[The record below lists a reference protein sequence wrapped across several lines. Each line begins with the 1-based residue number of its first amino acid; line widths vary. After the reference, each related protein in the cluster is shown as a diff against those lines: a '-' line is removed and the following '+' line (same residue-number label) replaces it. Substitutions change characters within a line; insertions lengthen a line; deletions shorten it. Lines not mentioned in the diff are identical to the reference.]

1 MGDNEDLPNG
11 PRISLRLALTELN
24 ESISEGTPN
33 KSINVDE
40 LLVLQRGPRK
50 LPITWSP
57 VDYDSLITSC
67 WVSNPCKMNAAKEE
81 TDPDF
86 GGNPAILDTNKSS
99 MQILSELFSTFD
111 AEPPVIVK
119 KEKSHEGKKS
129 KKSKKKR
136 KHKEKKHKKKSKKK
150 KRSSNSSSN
159 EDSEVDLAHLLIK
172 QEKDK
177 ADEKI
182 KIEGTSL
189 SLDIKL
195 EINKE
200 DQTFKSEI
208 NTSNA
213 SQSEKNREDK
223 TKQKIRIKDIQLSS
237 INRKQKH
244 EEGEI
249 TDSDSSSK
257 KKKRRHKAKDRLTKR
272 KSSSGERGRH
282 KKAKYEKLSPE
293 REKHKSRHD
302 YQRKERSRSRSR
314 DHFYHDRHRD
324 EYKYEHRARYRDRES
339 PFRDDGF
346 YKSRER
352 EKSWL
357 MREKCRDYEERDRS
371 FEGKRERSKQDS
383 SRIDKKKLLEIAR
396 KNAIQMMKSG
406 SLPGALNLGSKAQE
420 KMIAAIKTGGKSID
434 ELTDFCKSLSKKEE
448 LGELSSLSEK
458 EDTDNDEPFH
468 HPFKLKDRP
477 TTITMNIKNSVPLP
491 TKTTHER
498 TTELRI
504 QFPVSSGQ
512 QHRVNEEWIPVG
524 RSHTKAAATVEAP
537 KPKAVPTVAAALAI
551 EAPPPPVPLQP
562 SPALIAAPPNA
573 PPGPQVFPTVP
584 PTGAELSSVDLGS
597 IVSQRLTAM
606 RKLQENPHDV
616 QALSEMYKSN
626 QEMDTWAKSKQQ
638 LGQFTGSTG
647 VQVLSQ
653 AELASGYQ
661 AWAKK
666 NQLQTAAPVSGGM
679 GMHLLQKMGWKP
691 GEGLGKEKTGTLEP
705 LLLEVKLDKKGLVA
719 NEEQKGKK
727 KVKAVQ
733 TVKTLQGKHP
743 VSLLG
748 EYASKRKLG
757 APQYVLEFECG
768 PDHKKNF
775 LFKVVLNGMEYK
787 PNVASANKKEA
798 KAHAATMAL
807 KQIGLLV

>member
-1 MGDNEDLPNG
+1 
-11 PRISLRLALTELN
+11 
-24 ESISEGTPN
+24 
-33 KSINVDE
+33 
-40 LLVLQRGPRK
+40 
-50 LPITWSP
+50 
-57 VDYDSLITSC
+57 
-67 WVSNPCKMNAAKEE
+67 MNTAKKE

-86 GGNPAILDTNKSS
+86 GGKPAILDTNKSS

-119 KEKSHEGKKS
+119 KEKGHESKKS

-150 KRSSNSSSN
+150 KKSSNSSSD

-195 EINKE
+195 EINKD

-208 NTSNA
+208 NTSNT
-213 SQSEKNREDK
+213 SQSEKNKEEKR
-223 TKQKIRIKDIQLSS
+223 KQKIRIKDIQLSS
-237 INRKQKH
+237 ISRNSRKQKH

-249 TDSDSSSK
+249 TDSDNSSK
-257 KKKRRHKAKDRLTKR
+257 RKKHKHKDKERHTKR
-272 KSSSGERGRH
+272 KSSSGDRGRH
-282 KKAKYEKLSPE
+282 KRPKYESPE
-293 REKHKSRHD
+293 RENHKSRHD
-302 YQRKERSRSRSR
+302 YQRRERSRSRN
-314 DHFYHDRHRD
+314 HFYHDRHRD
-324 EYKYEHRARYRDRES
+324 KYEHRARYRDRES
-339 PFRDDGF
+339 PLRDDGF
-346 YKSRER
+346 YKSRDRSRER
-352 EKSWL
+352 DKSWL
-357 MREKCRDYEERDRS
+357 MREKCREYEERDRS
-371 FEGKRERSKQDS
+371 FEDRRERDEPDS
-383 SRIDKKKLLEIAR
+383 TRIDKKKLLEIAR
-396 KNAIQMMKSG
+396 KNAIQMMKSH
-406 SLPGALNLGSKAQE
+406 SLAGALNLGSKAQE

-524 RSHTKAAATVEAP
+524 PSHTKTAAVEAP
-537 KPKAVPTVAAALAI
+537 KPKSAAPATAPLAI
-551 EAPPPPVPLQP
+551 EAPPPVLLQP

-573 PPGPQVFPTVP
+573 PPGPQVFPSVP
-584 PTGAELSSVDLGS
+584 PAGPDLSSVDLGS

-616 QALSEMYKSN
+616 QALTEMYKSN
-626 QEMDTWAKSKQQ
+626 QGMDTWAKSKQQ

-653 AELASGYQ
+653 AELSSGYQ

-757 APQYVLEFECG
+757 APEYVLEFECG

-775 LFKVVLNGMEYK
+775 LFKVVLNGVEYK